1 MKIVRFCLLMLIF
14 FSVFSVAYSQD
25 EEGSPVEKLQQQTD
39 LVAAAVEKLSKVK
52 LTGYIQS
59 QWQWTDKEGSLNIG
73 NARTSAEEATPFN
86 RFGIRR
92 GRVKIAY
99 EESFGLAVFQLDMT
113 EKGVGIKDAYL
124 LVKEPLLNSFA
135 LKAGLFDR
143 PFGYE
148 ISYSSSR
155 RESPERS
162 RVTTT
167 LFPDERDLGAML
179 VIQAPKG
186 HALNFLKLEAG
197 LFGGNGVRQD
207 TDSHKDFIGHLTA
220 SKTTD
225 KLKLGLGLSHYN
237 GDLFAENL
245 IYEMKGSTF
254 SEVSRDENTYWAKR
268 TYTGIDAQVMFE
280 SELGMTQLRG
290 EWLAGTQPGT
300 DKSTKSPN
308 ASILPSGATY
318 MRNFQGAYLYFVQDI
333 LHTKH
338 SFVAKYDYYDPNKD
352 VKKRE
357 IGVAGSK
364 TGAADIAY
372 TTIGLGWLY
381 RFNASVRLMA
391 YYDFVSN
398 ETSDNLSGYEKERKD
413 NLFTLRLQYKF

>member
-1 MKIVRFCLLMLIF
+1 MKKEILFIAVILM
-14 FSVFSVAYSQD
+14 FSSLSFAQG
-25 EEGSPVEKLQQQTD
+25 EESTPLEKLQQQTD
-39 LVAAAVEKLSKVK
+39 LLSATVEKLSKVK
-52 LTGYIQS
+52 FSGYIQS
-59 QWQWTDKEGSLNIG
+59 QWQWTDKEGSLSIG
-73 NARTSAEEATPFN
+73 NARSVAEEATPFN

-92 GRVKIAY
+92 GRVKLIY
-99 EESFGLAVFQLDMT
+99 EELFGQAVFQLDMT

-197 LFGGNGVRQD
+197 LFGGNGIRQD
-207 TDSHKDFIGHLTA
+207 SDSHKDFIGHLSA
-220 SKTTD
+220 SKTTE

-237 GDLFAENL
+237 GDVFAENAV
-245 IYEMKGSTF
+245 YEMKGTSF
-254 SEVSRDENTYWAKR
+254 SEVARDARTYWAKR
-268 TYTGIDAQVMFE
+268 SYTGIDGQLMLE
-280 SELGMTQLRG
+280 SGLGMTQLRG
-290 EWLAGTQPGT
+290 EFLAGTQPGT

-308 ASILPSGATY
+308 ASTLPVGATY
-318 MRNFQGAYLYFVQDI
+318 MRDFQGAYLYFVQDI
-333 LHTKH
+333 LHSKH

-352 VKKRE
+352 VEKSE

-364 TGAADIAY
+364 TGAADVAY
-372 TTIGLGWLY
+372 NTVGLGWLY

-391 YYDFVSN
+391 YYDIVSN
-398 ETSDNLSGYEKERKD
+398 ETSHNLSGYEKDRKD